1 MAETKTQKAV
11 CLLRAGDLKGALKI
25 FRTFRVGFSSDE
37 KRTIGIACECLC
49 GNDGFYSS
57 LGVDCC
63 KIVDE
68 AVAIAVSY
76 KHSRAHVTG
85 LGLRSRPV
93 LEK

>member
-11 CLLRAGDLKGALKI
+11 CLLKAGNLKGALKI

-63 KIVDE
+63 KMVDE
-68 AVAIAVSY
+68 AVAIV
-76 KHSRAHVTG
+76 
-85 LGLRSRPV
+85 RSKY
-93 LEK
+93 L